1 MKLAAARLARGPA
14 VVRIFP
20 PTGPSL
26 ARWPGCF
33 FVLTEP
39 IMSEPTAPDPNP
51 DLGEPPLL
59 EIAAGVARIT
69 LRRPRL
75 HNRFE
80 VSDIP
85 LLTEQVARLAAD
97 PAVRVV
103 VFTGTGPKTFSSGFN
118 IEAIVGHLDPA
129 FENFLD
135 AVEALPMAT
144 IAALNGGV
152 YGGATDLALA
162 CDFRIGVTGSR
173 MFMPALKFG
182 LHYYPGGIRRYVTRL
197 GLTQAK
203 KLFLTALP
211 IDAVEMLRIGY
222 LTELVEP
229 AALAETVQR
238 YVDAIVATEPVVA
251 ARMKAHLNAFAD
263 GCFDLERASADYA
276 AALASDTLRQRLS
289 TRK

>member
-1 MKLAAARLARGPA
+1 
-14 VVRIFP
+14 
-20 PTGPSL
+20 
-26 ARWPGCF
+26 
-33 FVLTEP
+33 
-39 IMSEPTAPDPNP
+39 MSEPIKSDPNAGDPNP
-51 DLGEPPLL
+51 ELGEPPLL
-59 EIAAGVARIT
+59 EVAGGVARIT

-80 VSDIP
+80 PSDIP
-85 LLTEQVARLAAD
+85 LLTAQVAGLAAD
-97 PAVRVV
+97 PAVRVL
-103 VFTGTGPKTFSSGFN
+103 VFTGTGHKTFSSGFN
-118 IEAIVGHLDPA
+118 IDAIVGHLDPA

-135 AVEALPMAT
+135 AVEALPIAT

-203 KLFLTALP
+203 KLFLTAMP

-229 AALAETVQR
+229 ADLQAAVQR
-238 YVDAIVATEPVVA
+238 YVDAILETEPKVA
-251 ARMKAHLNAFAD
+251 ASMKGHLNALAD
-263 GCFDLERASADYA
+263 GRFDLERATADYA
-276 AALASDTLRQRLS
+276 AALQSETLKQRIAAA
-289 TRK
+289 RK